1 MQKTIWKSTNNI
13 MRKGIGVITML
24 MGLML
29 LTGCGEKRQ
38 TFRLEGTFKGFNQG
52 EVYICGIDG
61 NFPIDTVAVVKSQFH
76 YEVALEDPTAFIII
90 FPNYSEVPVYGE
102 KGAEVTIEGDVSHLR
117 EIDVDGTDEN
127 EVLTKYRKKT
137 SQQTPPEVALT
148 TEQFIKDNP
157 TSPFA
162 LYLIRKVFIQ
172 SPQPDYKRAA
182 DLMAFVIQANPK
194 GSDDVKAQMK
204 WMEGLTYLKDGGR
217 LPSFIVTDIKGETVK
232 SADLNAKV
240 NVITVWNTINF
251 EGMGTMRQLQKK
263 QKEVGSNSLKVITV
277 CLDANVQ
284 ACQQI
289 LDRDSITFSTIC
301 DKQLWDTP
309 IIQHTGL
316 SYIPDNIL
324 IDDKGKIIAHSL
336 PQNELMSRID
346 KLLPKQEEP

>member
-1 MQKTIWKSTNNI
+1 MT
-13 MRKGIGVITML
+13 RGIGLLTML

-76 YEVALEDPTAFIII
+76 YEVALDDPTAFIII

-117 EIDVDGTDEN
+117 EMDVDGTDEN
-127 EVLTKYRKKT
+127 EVLTEYRKKT
-137 SQQTPPEVALT
+137 SQQTPPEVALS

-182 DLMAFVIQANPK
+182 DLTAFVIQANPK
-194 GSDDVKAQMK
+194 ASDEIKAQMK
-204 WMEGLTYLKDGGR
+204 RMEGMSYLKDGGR
-217 LPSFIVTDIKGETVK
+217 LPSFIATDIHGETVK

-240 NVITVWNTINF
+240 NVITVWNTDTY
-251 EGMGTMRQLQKK
+251 EGQGILRQLQMK
-263 QKEVGSNSLKVITV
+263 QKEVGNNLKVITI
-277 CLDANVQ
+277 CLDANVK

-289 LDRDSITFSTIC
+289 LDRDSITWNTIC
-301 DKQLWDTP
+301 DGKLWDAP
-309 IIQHTGL
+309 IIQQTGL

-324 IDDKGKIIAHSL
+324 TDEKGKIIAHSL
-336 PQNELMSRID
+336 SQNELMSQID
-346 KLLPKQEEP
+346 KLLPKQEDP